1 MYHEHPEIDDQDLRP
16 DDPEPICDKC
26 GDLGCPKCDPEWALI
41 HHTAAAL
48 DKLFPE
54 LARYGIEQ

>member
-1 MYHEHPEIDDQDLRP
+1 MHDHPEQDDQDLRP

-54 LARYGIEQ
+54 LAS